1 MAQIIRNGAIIV
13 DNVGFNQSETFAT
26 NYWGTLSNEK
36 MFPVAF
42 WKVRQLL
49 GASSSNTIA
58 LRVTNITN
66 PDIVE
71 GRWIAFEEAL
81 ADTLQD
87 PVELGVYY
95 FIMDDKFFNG
105 PILTATD
112 PIEQIK
118 GIGRVTNFP
127 EKNIIWGRLGKEVR
141 QVQEGGQS
149 VQRTFYYAFF
159 NAAECK
165 LLGSGGGSEG
175 GGTGFKIPS
184 N

>member
-1 MAQIIRNGAIIV
+1 MAQIFRNGAIIV
-13 DNVGFNQSETFAT
+13 DDAGFNQSETFAT
-26 NYWGTLSNEK
+26 TYWGSLSKEK
-36 MFPVAF
+36 MFPIAF
-42 WKVRQLL
+42 WKVKQLL

-58 LRVTNITN
+58 LRVTNIT
-66 PDIVE
+66 DIDAVE

-87 PVELGVYY
+87 PVETGVYY

-105 PILTATD
+105 PILTASD

-118 GIGRVTNFP
+118 GIGKVTNFP

-141 QVQEGGQS
+141 QIQEGGQS

-165 LLGSGGGSEG
+165 LLGTGGGG
-175 GGTGFKIPS
+175 QGAGNGIKIPAT
-184 N
+184 